1 MNQLIL
7 CVFIFVYLY
16 SFTNEK
22 IEILPNRG
30 SGTLDIKETLAGI
43 ELNNNN
49 VNILKSA
56 YGFNVQNCK
65 RRVSS
70 SCYVSLYWKDN
81 WYYICG
87 TIEDTLYG
95 SVNEEVKNSDKEF
108 IEAYRDKICENNN
121 TLQTFFEKEIGDDK
135 LNKKFKIDCFSQK
148 LRFLS
153 LLTLICSIL
162 LL

>member
-22 IEILPNRG
+22 IDINPNSG
-30 SGTLDIKETLAGI
+30 LGTLDIKETLADI
-43 ELNNNN
+43 ELNNNI
-49 VNILKSA
+49 NILKSA

-70 SCYVSLYWKDN
+70 SCYVSLYLGDN
-81 WYYICG
+81 CYYFCG

-95 SVNEEVKNSDKEF
+95 SINEEVKNSDKEF
-108 IEAYRDKICENNN
+108 IEAYRDKICENNA
-121 TLQTFFEKEIGDDK
+121 TLKTFFEKEIGDDK